1 MANLLKYAV
10 VTVLFTIAIICIFS
24 EPVVGVPF
32 SLETFFISFTL
43 TKLAGL
49 FVAYCTYRL
58 IMRWNLFDAR
68 NIEDVA

>member
-1 MANLLKYAV
+1 MRNVIRFAA

-24 EPVVGVPF
+24 EPSFGVT
-32 SLETFFISFTL
+32 LDTFFVTYVL

-58 IMRWNLFDAR
+58 IMRWNMFNAR

>member
-1 MANLLKYAV
+1 MRNIIRFAA

-49 FVAYCTYRL
+49 FTAYCTYRL
-58 IMRWNLFDAR
+58 IIRWNLFDAR